1 MRIKILVLS
10 LLCCV
15 GFTQRSYAIFGVGDV
30 TFDPTNLAQ
39 SIANTSKNVTYTA
52 STAANMLKAYEES
65 VKIYEQGKKVY
76 DALITVKNIISDS
89 YKVYQSVEMLIEITE
104 IYTTGYN
111 QMLSNNLYAAEELS
125 AIAYGYTRL
134 LAESNEVIT
143 ELKDIVSVTSLSMS
157 DKERMDMVDK
167 AYREVRRYR
176 NLVSYFTNKNLAVG
190 YLRGKK
196 MEESDRITALY
207 GSSTEKYW

>member
-1 MRIKILVLS
+1 MKAIILAI
-10 LLCCV
+10 LCCI

-52 STAANMLKAYEES
+52 STAANMFKAYEES

-76 DALITVKNIISDS
+76 DALSTVKNIISDS
-89 YKVYQSVEMLIEITE
+89 YKVYQSVAMLVEITE
-104 IYTTGYN
+104 IYTSGYN
-111 QMLSNNLYAAEELS
+111 LMLSNNLYAAEELS

-134 LAESNEVIT
+134 LAESNEVIS
-143 ELKDIVSVTSLSMS
+143 ELKDIVSVTTLSMS

-167 AYREVRRYR
+167 AYNEVRRYR

-190 YLRGKK
+190 YLRG
-196 MEESDRITALY
+196 MRMDESTRIVALY
-207 GSSTEKYW
+207 GSDYEKYW

>member
-1 MRIKILVLS
+1 MRIKILILS
-10 LLCCV
+10 LICCV
-15 GFTQRSYAIFGVGDV
+15 GFTQRSYAVFGVGDV

-39 SIANTSKNVTYTA
+39 SIANTSKNVTYSAT
-52 STAANMLKAYEES
+52 TAANMFKAYEES
-65 VKIYEQGKKVY
+65 VKIYEQGKKIY

-89 YKVYQSVEMLIEITE
+89 YKVYQSVVMLIEITE
-104 IYTTGYN
+104 IYTSGYN
-111 QMLSNNLYAAEELS
+111 IMLSNNLYAAEELS

-167 AYREVRRYR
+167 AYKEVRKYR
-176 NLVSYFTNKNLAVG
+176 NLVRYFTNKNLAVG
-190 YLRGKK
+190 YLRGKRI
-196 MEESDRITALY
+196 EEAGRITALY
-207 GSSTEKYW
+207 GSDYEKYW